1 MDDFWRRSKARAM
14 EATDVIK
21 WVVLI
26 GLWPYWWP
34 LVKTL
39 YEAVDPYPLGPS
51 KMLSSQSGSAPID
64 PGRAPEIDPTIEI
77 PWAAYRRM
85 LAEEKQAG
93 NKDAGKGAVQGAR
106 LFKDPPRLRRLE
118 EEERPRLKRA

>member
-1 MDDFWRRSKARAM
+1 M

-26 GLWPYWWP
+26 VLWPYWWP
-34 LVKTL
+34 LMKTL

-51 KMLSSQSGSAPID
+51 QMLASQSRTGPID
-64 PGRAPEIDPTIEI
+64 PGRPPELDPTIEI

-93 NKDAGKGAVQGAR
+93 PRAAGKGAVQAAR

-118 EEERPRLKRA
+118 EDERPQLKRA